1 MARKPQT
8 STEAGLAAM
17 KKEHALQRL
26 EEKLASGWIAPAPKE
41 KKKVLTRVPDL
52 LEERTA
58 QGIQLTIFHA
68 IATVDGTVRAQE
80 LQRFDASHAQGPGR
94 RPKQAKKARPPAA
107 TQTRSGAET
116 KEEEAN
122 KAWAA
127 SALG

>member
-1 MARKPQT
+1 MRRPKT

-17 KKEHALQRL
+17 NKEHRLQRL
-26 EEKLASGWIAPAPKE
+26 EDRLAAGWIQPAAKD

-68 IATVDGTVRAQE
+68 IATADGTVRAQE
-80 LQRFDASHAQGPGR
+80 LQRFDASHAQGIGR
-94 RPKQAKKARPPAA
+94 RPKQAKKARQPAA
-107 TQTRSGAET
+107 AQARPTGET
-116 KEEEAN
+116 EEEAAN
-122 KAWAA
+122 KAWLA

>member
-1 MARKPQT
+1 MRRPKT

-17 KKEHALQRL
+17 NKEHRLQRL
-26 EEKLASGWIAPAPKE
+26 EEKLAAGWIPPAPKE
-41 KKKVLTRVPDL
+41 QEKVLARVSDL

-94 RPKQAKKARPPAA
+94 RPKQATKARQSAA
-107 TQTRSGAET
+107 AKARSAGET
-116 KEEEAN
+116 EEEAAN
-122 KAWAA
+122 KAWLAA
-127 SALG
+127 ALS